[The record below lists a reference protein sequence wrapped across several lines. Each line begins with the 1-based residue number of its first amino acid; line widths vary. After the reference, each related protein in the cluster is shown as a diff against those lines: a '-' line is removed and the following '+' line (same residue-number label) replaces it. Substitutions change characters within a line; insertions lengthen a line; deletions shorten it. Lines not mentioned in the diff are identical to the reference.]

1 MARGRPA
8 RTPTPG
14 QLTLD
19 DWAEMLNESRDRLQ
33 PGERA
38 GDPKRPVRQ
47 RSKRADRPE
56 DRGHDDADET
66 SRSRNG
72 GAPADAPA
80 LLTTDEAAD
89 LLHVHPRTV
98 QRLVERGELCAV
110 HLGCAVRFDPEDLAG
125 LIQRVK
131 SGGRAMPTST
141 DHLPAR
147 RRGAVSFADRLRS
160 QSHEHRAAQA

>member
-1 MARGRPA
+1 MARASPA

-19 DWAEMLNESRDRLQ
+19 DWAEMLNESRDRLP

-47 RSKRADRPE
+47 RSNRAVNSE
-56 DRGHDDADET
+56 DRVTPMPTQPRAAAK
-66 SRSRNG
+66 
-72 GAPADAPA
+72 GAPVDAPA
-80 LLTTDEAAD
+80 LLTTDEAAN

-110 HLGCAVRFDPEDLAG
+110 HLGCAVRFDPQDLAG
-125 LIQRVK
+125 LVERVK
-131 SGGRAMPTST
+131 GGGRAMPTQT
-141 DHLPAR
+141 VPLPAR
-147 RRGAVSFADRLRS
+147 RGSAVSFADRLRS